1 VAAYLAIPAGA
12 AAQELVIDRD
22 YGWLERVKASRARG
36 TTPCRE
42 ADHFGQKPMTAQ
54 TDFRQLLV
62 PVTAFAQ
69 GRRLDATL
77 QRELNLQFPP
87 AGELFQG
94 VVQACHAGIAAGWMC
109 REGDSKRRF
118 GRIFEAAEATHGFSI
133 DVVDITD
140 LVGNHHRHPT
150 GEIDMIMPV
159 TPEAKFDGNGAGW
172 LVYAPDT
179 GHRPTVTAGRAL
191 ILYLLPEG
199 KIEWTDQ

>member
-1 VAAYLAIPAGA
+1 MTI
-12 AAQELVIDRD
+12 QMDFRELV
-22 YGWLERVKASRARG
+22 A
-36 TTPCRE
+36 
-42 ADHFGQKPMTAQ
+42 
-54 TDFRQLLV
+54 

-69 GRRLDATL
+69 GRPLDATL

-87 AGELFQG
+87 AGEAFQRI
-94 VVQACHAGIAAGWMC
+94 VEACHAGIAAGWMC
-109 REGDSKRRF
+109 SQGDKKRRF
-118 GRIFEAAEATHGFSI
+118 GRLFEAEAVTHGFSV

-172 LVYAPDT
+172 LVYAPGT
-179 GHRPTVTAGRAL
+179 GHRPTVSAGRAL
-191 ILYLLPEG
+191 VLYLLPDG